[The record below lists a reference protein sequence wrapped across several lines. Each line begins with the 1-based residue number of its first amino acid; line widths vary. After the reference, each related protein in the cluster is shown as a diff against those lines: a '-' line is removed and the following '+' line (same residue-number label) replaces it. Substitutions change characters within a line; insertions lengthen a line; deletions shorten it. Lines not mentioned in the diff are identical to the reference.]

1 MGLKEQLQ
9 WEDRVKAEQGLM
21 SSYFIQKTPEQSAML
36 LNKAKELRMTPE
48 RAALITPEEDAERL
62 TNKANIAGIQAMAPV
77 LVEKM
82 REPNFANV
90 VREDLGN
97 MSLMESAI
105 WKLSTAAGIKPK
117 GVGRS
122 VANAWTRTVQ
132 DLFRNETEAIDLKER
147 IDEIKAK
154 QALIANGASPDEVF
168 AGKNEEETI
177 LNVARFKNEIDSLP
191 ELEKQYETALEKKR
205 YQEWSKAQYP
215 VSDAT
220 QKYYANK
227 GDWNKTLD
235 AFFEDPVQIAA
246 DLFPESVVQYAPAL
260 VGAAIATAVGAP
272 VAVSAALAGIYSA
285 ALDYKSQV
293 DEGVKEAGV
302 NYMEPKK
309 AGQAL
314 TSGVIDE
321 ARRKAGAH
329 ALSVGAFDALSLGV
343 ASKVLLPKALV
354 ARWAE
359 APAKKHFANMAV
371 QVPLGGAL
379 GGAGEAG
386 GQLLAEGKITSWAD
400 IYAEIAGEG
409 FMAPIEVASTSLEAR
424 SETLQNRARAEI
436 KAQAAQKL
444 NEALKASS
452 AVKIDPSTVES
463 HMEEVVQRS
472 GLTSVSIDG
481 AALEVLSEADSK
493 ALSPEVKERV
503 KQAKQNGT
511 SVELSLPQ
519 ALALMNENPEI
530 ASCLSFNGE
539 PSVNEAA
546 IQDEEVKA
554 AAARQLAAAR
564 SATAELFNAE
574 VADVGRIV
582 GEQVLKATRSEEET
596 QAVQAVVQSFVAAN
610 ALDLDMSP
618 KQFWQ
623 EYGATILGEPDVKRD
638 AKGNLVEVEGQAP
651 GQWKADA
658 FSQSW
663 GKLERFK
670 KLVIRGGELLYKLA
684 PVRRE
689 EVEKRLSG
697 LIGKDLKFSDGTSA
711 NFSKASLRKMTSG
724 KAVAKST
731 NGEIHNFVLSN
742 LEKVASKAIHG
753 WSKPDTKT
761 NGALGGVL
769 RYFSAI
775 EYNGSNYL
783 AKITVKTYRDA
794 GTKNKAYS
802 IESVEVKS
810 LEEAREWV
818 QQSAELDAYEK
829 PVATAS
835 SPTGGALTTEKAQTL
850 GKTLPQISPDLQ
862 GLLEALFLTSQSE
875 SHNNSFSQSSK
886 GDFYPDLKLIARWKS
901 ADRSTLLHEAGHMFL
916 EARMQA
922 YADMLKR
929 GGEKTEGEKH
939 FAENMQKV
947 LKFVGVKS
955 PEQWQSM
962 STDQKRKGHEKF
974 ARSFEAWLMLG
985 KAPSENLQGVFA
997 QFASWLKKLYMC
1009 LSGIPGAQFDESVQD
1024 MFSNMFLAEAQIRE
1038 AVIRQNVEA
1047 LFATAEEAGMTPE
1060 EFESYHQSVND
1071 MIAEAEAEQTE
1082 RNTRLSERVNAM
1094 RRKALRELQGEVK
1107 GELKR
1112 LRDEEQKAFEAT
1124 DTYKAWDKIHN
1135 GAVVGS
1141 KKVFFKLS
1149 MGELLALGFSK
1160 RQVEELHKAGLA
1172 VKQPRKGGLP
1182 IDDLAAGLNYPDA
1195 KTMVEDLLNNLKPK
1209 YIINQR
1215 AADRFVRENPE
1226 LATPQQVQDAAGAAM
1241 FNDAKIKVLTAELKA
1256 FLRMARKQ
1264 NVAVNNEQ
1272 MAVLAEE
1279 AVSKMKYSDIKPSKY
1294 ITEANR
1300 AKREARQLW
1309 AKGDIDGAVRAK
1321 RKELGFALMA
1331 KAAKQALTYCSKTR
1345 RSFDK
1350 FKAKVKK
1357 SVDQRHWELI
1367 QRALANMGLFTEKQL
1382 SLNPESQSFERALH
1396 KLEAETGANL
1406 DQFQVVTDA
1415 ITRADTAFLETPE
1428 RFTQFKEFT
1437 AALEKLGRDEKHFTL
1452 EDKKIELDQLE
1463 QDGADSIR
1471 AVADQH
1477 GRGAK
1482 RLRERSGKSERFK
1495 NWLIKFG
1502 LSQARASALI
1512 AVLDGAY
1519 DGILTKLII
1528 HPYGHCANKQAE
1540 LQAKFSKEV
1549 DWALSPILKDL
1560 RSRRRVASRTFNG
1573 VEFTVEEAFTIL
1585 LNYGN
1590 EGNRQRIAE
1599 TLAVDF
1605 GIHILEDHD
1614 PKDPAAVAQAWAKAD
1629 AVMDAFFQE
1638 MLPDERFY
1646 KAAEAVWDTFEKSR
1660 QEVDKVIKRMNG
1672 RTPLWV
1678 QPMPVQIGNRTLKGG
1693 YYPIVYDRKASLSG
1707 ARLASVDGVN
1717 SMQSIFS
1724 NQGVADGHLKGRLT
1738 KYKKPVLLTTRALFE
1753 GLNEQTYYCAYAEFM
1768 NDMRKLLN
1776 PDSPIAKAIHER
1788 YGSEYYQAIIDWLR
1802 DVRENGRGKTTSSDG
1817 VATLLRHGV
1826 SIAGIGF
1833 NFGVAAI
1840 QVVGL
1845 TQSAVLLGPR
1855 WLSRGMAEAMKHGT
1869 NANAWVCGK
1878 SAMMRDRT
1886 RTQFREVSEI
1896 SSRINGASTVM
1907 AKLQEAAYAPLT
1919 MVQLMVDIPTWFG
1932 AYEKALHEGHSD
1944 AEAVDLADWAVM
1956 NSQGS
1961 GRPGDLSAVERGN
1974 PWQKLFTVFYT
1985 FFNTALNLAVV
1996 SGKTQSTMKAA
2007 AQILTICILQPV
2019 LEYGIREAA
2028 ASFLGQEDDDDE
2040 DEFWVKHL
2048 KGAAIASLQFDAGM
2062 VWGVREFASAM
2073 SDYGYR
2079 GPTAMRK
2086 YTDSAKA
2093 FKDAQG
2099 ILFEDKEFTERALR
2113 DFISA
2118 LGIWTGIPVSPI
2130 NKAIKGHSLIEE
2142 GESDSYFSLI
2152 TGK

>member
-9 WEDRVKAEQGLM
+9 WEDKVKAEQGLM

-48 RAALITPEEDAERL
+48 QAALVTPEEDAERL

-117 GVGRS
+117 GAGRS
-122 VANAWTRTVQ
+122 AANSWTRSIQ
-132 DLFRNETEAIDLKER
+132 GLFRNETEAIDLKER

-154 QALIANGASPDEVF
+154 QALIANGTSPDEVF
-168 AGKNEEETI
+168 AGKDEEETI
-177 LNVARFKNEIDSLP
+177 LNAARFKNELDSLP
-191 ELEKQYETALEKKR
+191 ELEKQYEIALEKKR

-220 QKYYANK
+220 QKFFANK
-227 GDWNKTLD
+227 DDWKKAAD
-235 AFFEDPVQIAA
+235 AFFEDPLQIAA
-246 DLFPESVVQYAPAL
+246 DILPESVVQYAPAL
-260 VGAAIATAVGAP
+260 AGAAIATAVGAP
-272 VAVSAALAGIYSA
+272 VAASAALAGLYSA

-293 DEGVKEAGV
+293 DEGVKDAGV
-302 NYMEPKK
+302 DYMEPKK

-424 SETLQNRARAEI
+424 SETLQNKARAEL

-452 AVKIDPSTVES
+452 AVKIDPSTVEA
-463 HMEEVVQRS
+463 HMEEVAQRS

-481 AALEVLSEADSK
+481 TALEVLSEADSK
-493 ALSPEVKERV
+493 ALSPEVKERI

-511 SVELSLPQ
+511 SVELPLPQ
-519 ALALMNENPEI
+519 ALALMNENPEV
-530 ASCLSFNGE
+530 AGYLSFNGE

-574 VADVGRIV
+574 VADVGRLV
-582 GEQVLKATRSEEET
+582 GEQVLKATGSEEET
-596 QAVQAVVQSFVAAN
+596 QALQAIVQSFVAAN

-623 EYGATILGEPDVKRD
+623 EYGASILGEPDVKRD
-638 AKGNLVEVEGQAP
+638 AKGNLVEVEGKNP
-651 GQWKADA
+651 SLWKADA

-663 GKLERFK
+663 GRLERFK
-670 KLVIRGGELLYKLA
+670 ISIIDIKDKFVGNYKDLA
-684 PVRRE
+684 
-689 EVEKRLSG
+689 KHLKSLSG
-697 LIGKDLKFSDGTSA
+697 KELKLGVSGTATLNGRGIREIVSRPDPTRVVDE
-711 NFSKASLRKMTSG
+711 NVFKT
-724 KAVAKST
+724 AV
-731 NGEIHNFVLSN
+731 SN
-742 LEKVASKAIHG
+742 LEQLLANSFYG
-753 WSKPDTKT
+753 WSAPDRKNRPAIDHVEKHFSGFIHRGKPYAARITVRVISEPKVGKKVYEVD
-761 NGALGGVL
+761 
-769 RYFSAI
+769 AI
-775 EYNGSNYL
+775 EIESLDSGLNWVNQAY
-783 AKITVKTYRDA
+783 AKDKA
-794 GTKNKAYS
+794 LTKNSSVTEATEEGTRRRANPLHDVQS
-802 IESVEVKS
+802 IT
-810 LEEAREWV
+810 
-818 QQSAELDAYEK
+818 
-829 PVATAS
+829 PM
-835 SPTGGALTTEKAQTL
+835 
-850 GKTLPQISPDLQ
+850 SPDVQELI
-862 GLLEALFLTSQSE
+862 EAL
-875 SHNNSFSQSSK
+875 SHLRNGSFSQASR
-886 GDFYPDLKLIARWKS
+886 GDFYPELKLIARWKS
-901 ADRSTLLHEAGHMFL
+901 ADRSTLLHETGHMFL

-929 GGEKTEGEKH
+929 GGPKTEGEKH

-1038 AVIRQNVEA
+1038 AAIRQNVEA

-1112 LRDEEQKAFEAT
+1112 IRDEEQKAFEAT

-1135 GAVVGS
+1135 GAAIGG

-1149 MGELLALGFSK
+1149 MGELLALGFTK

-1209 YIINQR
+1209 DIINQR

-1226 LATPQQVQDAAGAAM
+1226 LATPQQVQDAAGAAL

-1264 NVAVNNEQ
+1264 NVAINNEQ
-1272 MAVLAEE
+1272 MAALAEE

-1309 AKGDIDGAVRAK
+1309 AKGDIDGAIRAK

-1331 KAAKQALTYCSKTR
+1331 KAAKQALTYRSKTR

-1382 SLNPESQSFERALH
+1382 SLNPEGQSFERALH

-1406 DQFQVVTDA
+1406 DQLQVVTDA

-1428 RFTQFKEFT
+1428 GFTQFKEFT

-1452 EDKKIELDQLE
+1452 EDKKIELDE
-1463 QDGADSIR
+1463 IEKDGADSIR

-1549 DWALSPILKDL
+1549 DRALSPILKDL
-1560 RSRRRVASRTFNG
+1560 RSRRRVASKTFNG
-1573 VEFTVEEAFTIL
+1573 AEFTVEEAFTIL

-1707 ARLASVDGVN
+1707 ACLASVDGVN

-1738 KYKKPVLLTTRALFE
+1738 KYKKPVVLTTRALFE

-1788 YGSEYYQAIIDWLR
+1788 YGSEYYQAIIDWLK
-1802 DVRENGRGKTTSSDG
+1802 DVRENGRGKTTSYDG

-1845 TQSAVLLGPR
+1845 TQSAALLAPR

-2028 ASFLGQEDDDDE
+2028 ASLLGQEDEDDE

-2086 YTDSAKA
+2086 ITDSVKA
-2093 FKDAQG
+2093 IKDAQG

-2118 LGIWTGIPVSPI
+2118 LGSWTGIPVSPI
-2130 NKAIKGHSLIEE
+2130 NKAIKGYNLIEE
-2142 GESDSYFSLI
+2142 GESDSYFSLV

>member
-9 WEDRVKAEQGLM
+9 WEDKVKAEQGLM
-21 SSYFIQKTPEQSAML
+21 SSYLIQKTPEQSAML

-48 RAALITPEEDAERL
+48 QAALVTPEEDAERL

-122 VANAWTRTVQ
+122 AANSWTRAIQ
-132 DLFRNETEAIDLKER
+132 GLFRNETEAIDLKER

-154 QALIANGASPDEVF
+154 QALIANGATPDEVF

-177 LNVARFKNEIDSLP
+177 INAARFKNELDSLP

-220 QKYYANK
+220 QKFFANK
-227 GDWNKTLD
+227 DDWKKAAD
-235 AFFEDPVQIAA
+235 AFFEDPLQIAA
-246 DLFPESVVQYAPAL
+246 DILPESAVQYAPAL
-260 VGAAIATAVGAP
+260 VGAAIATAAGAP
-272 VAVSAALAGIYSA
+272 VAASAALAGLYSA

-302 NYMEPKK
+302 NYMDPKK

-314 TSGVIDE
+314 TSDVIDE
-321 ARRKAGAH
+321 ARCKAGAH

-424 SETLQNRARAEI
+424 SETLQNKARAEI

-452 AVKIDPSTVES
+452 TVKIDPSTVES
-463 HMEEVVQRS
+463 HMKEVAQRS

-481 AALEVLSEADSK
+481 TALQEAAFVEEST
-493 ALSPEVKERV
+493 ALSPEVRERV
-503 KQAKQNGT
+503 RRAKQTGA
-511 SVELSLPQ
+511 SVDLPLPQ
-519 ALALMNENPEI
+519 ALALMNENPEV
-530 ASCLSFNGE
+530 AGYLSFNGE
-539 PSVNEAA
+539 PSVNEAV

-574 VADVGRIV
+574 VADVGRLV
-582 GEQVLKATRSEEET
+582 GEQVLKATGSEEET
-596 QAVQAVVQSFVAAN
+596 QALQAIIQSFVAAN

-623 EYGATILGEPDVKRD
+623 EYGASILGEPDVKRG
-638 AKGNLVEVEGQAP
+638 AKGNLVEVEGKNP
-651 GQWKADA
+651 SQWKADA

-663 GKLERFK
+663 GKFEKFK
-670 KLVIRGGELLYKLA
+670 GFILRTRDLA
-684 PVRRE
+684 FKVSAKRRE
-689 EVEKRLSG
+689 EVEQRVSSY
-697 LIGKDLKFSDGTSA
+697 IGTSFTLSDGTTA
-711 NFSKASLRKMTSG
+711 FFSKRSRGKMLSNA
-724 KAVAKST
+724 AVAKSDSR
-731 NGEIHNFVLSN
+731 ELHYLAVSN
-742 LEKVASKAIHG
+742 VPQLMQKAIKG
-753 WSKPDTKT
+753 WVKPDK
-761 NGALGGVL
+761 GSSLDLKGIA
-769 RYFSAI
+769 RYFAGF
-775 EYNGSNYL
+775 EHEGKTYGV
-783 AKITVKTYRDA
+783 KITLKLHTDRRVP
-794 GTKNKAYS
+794 NKAYS
-802 IESVEVKS
+802 IEAVEVTSFENGSKWIN
-810 LEEAREWV
+810 EAAKADGYENA
-818 QQSAELDAYEK
+818 AEAF
-829 PVATAS
+829 AS
-835 SPTGGALTTEKAQTL
+835 SAAGDGIAEQPTSIANMVTQEEPVNPL
-850 GKTLPQISPDLQ
+850 DLI
-862 GLLEALFLTSQSE
+862 EAL
-875 SHNNSFSQSSK
+875 SHLRNNSFSQASK
-886 GDFYPDLKLIARWKS
+886 GDFYPELKLIARWKS
-901 ADRSTLLHEAGHMFL
+901 ADRSTLLHETGHMFL

-929 GGEKTEGEKH
+929 GGPKTEGEKH

-997 QFASWLKKLYMC
+997 QFAAWLKKLYMC

-1038 AVIRQNVEA
+1038 AAIRQNVEA
-1047 LFATAEEAGMTPE
+1047 LFASAEEAGMTPE

-1135 GAVVGS
+1135 GAVVGG

-1149 MGELLALGFSK
+1149 MGELLALGFTK

-1209 YIINQR
+1209 DIINQR

-1264 NVAVNNEQ
+1264 NVAINNEQ
-1272 MAVLAEE
+1272 MAALAEE
-1279 AVSKMKYSDIKPSKY
+1279 AVSKMKYSDIKPFKY
-1294 ITEANR
+1294 IVEANR

-1309 AKGDIDGAVRAK
+1309 AKGDIDGAIRAK

-1331 KAAKQALTYCSKTR
+1331 KAAKQALTYRSKTR

-1382 SLNPESQSFERALH
+1382 ALNPESQSFERALH

-1415 ITRADTAFLETPE
+1415 ITRADTAFLEAPE
-1428 RFTQFKEFT
+1428 GFTQFKEFT

-1452 EDKKIELDQLE
+1452 EDKKIELDE
-1463 QDGADSIR
+1463 IEKDGAESIR

-1549 DWALSPILKDL
+1549 DRALSPILKDL
-1560 RSRRRVASRTFNG
+1560 RSRRRVASKIFNG
-1573 VEFTVEEAFTIL
+1573 AEFTVEEAFTIL

-1629 AVMDAFFQE
+1629 AVMAAFFQE

-1738 KYKKPVLLTTRALFE
+1738 KYKRPVLLTTRALFD
-1753 GLNEQTYYCAYAEFM
+1753 GLNEQTYYCAFAEFM

-1788 YGSEYYQAIIDWLR
+1788 YGSEYYQAIIDWLK

-1845 TQSAVLLGPR
+1845 TQSAALLGPR
-1855 WLSRGMAEAMKHGT
+1855 WLSRGMADAMKHGT

-1907 AKLQEAAYAPLT
+1907 TKLQEAAYAPLT
-1919 MVQLMVDIPTWFG
+1919 MVQLLVDIPTWFG

-2028 ASFLGQEDDDDE
+2028 ASLLGQEDDDDE
-2040 DEFWVKHL
+2040 DEFWAKHL

-2086 YTDSAKA
+2086 ITDSVKA
-2093 FKDAQG
+2093 IKDAQG

-2118 LGIWTGIPVSPI
+2118 LGSWTGIPVSPI
-2130 NKAIKGHSLIEE
+2130 NQAIKGYNLIEE
-2142 GESDSYFSLI
+2142 GESDSYFSLV

>member
-9 WEDRVKAEQGLM
+9 WEDKVKAEHGLL

-36 LNKAKELRMTPE
+36 LQKAKELRMTPE
-48 RAALITPEEDAERL
+48 QAALITPEEDAERL

-117 GVGRS
+117 TAGRS
-122 VANAWTRTVQ
+122 FANAWTRTVQ

-168 AGKNEEETI
+168 AGKDEEETI
-177 LNVARFKNEIDSLP
+177 LNAARFKNELDSLP

-227 GDWNKTLD
+227 GDWKKTLD

-260 VGAAIATAVGAP
+260 AGAAIATAVGAP
-272 VAVSAALAGIYSA
+272 VAASAALAGIYSA

-302 NYMEPKK
+302 NYMDPKK
-309 AGQAL
+309 ADQAL
-314 TSGVIDE
+314 TSDVIDE

-424 SETLQNRARAEI
+424 SETLQNKARAEI

-452 AVKIDPSTVES
+452 AVKIDPSTVEA
-463 HMEEVVQRS
+463 HMEEVAQRS

-481 AALEVLSEADSK
+481 TALQEAVFVGEST
-493 ALSPEVKERV
+493 ALSPEVRERV
-503 KQAKQNGT
+503 RRAKQTGT
-511 SVELSLPQ
+511 SVDLPLPQ
-519 ALALMNENPEI
+519 ALALMNENPEV
-530 ASCLSFNGE
+530 AGYLSFNGE

-574 VADVGRIV
+574 VADVGRLV
-582 GEQVLKATRSEEET
+582 GEQVLKATGNEEET
-596 QAVQAVVQSFVAAN
+596 QALQAVVQSFVAAN

-638 AKGNLVEVEGQAP
+638 AKGNLVEVEGQTP

-663 GKLERFK
+663 GRLEKVKGFI
-670 KLVIRGGELLYKLA
+670 VRGAQLLYKPAEVTRDEVTKRLA
-684 PVRRE
+684 P
-689 EVEKRLSG
+689 LF
-697 LIGKDLKFSDGTSA
+697 GKELTFSDGFTA
-711 NFSKASLRKMTSG
+711 RFSKASLQKMLSG

-731 NGEIHNFVLSN
+731 NAEIHNFVLSN
-742 LEKVASKAIHG
+742 IQLVAQKAIKG
-753 WSKPDTKT
+753 WTKKDRKSNPAIT
-761 NGALGGVL
+761 GIH

-775 EYNGSNYL
+775 EYEGRSYL
-783 AKITVKTYRDA
+783 AKMTVKSYSDP
-794 GTKNKAYS
+794 KSPNKAYS

-810 LEEAREWV
+810 LEEAKAWLDE
-818 QQSAELDAYEK
+818 SAKADGYEK
-829 PVATAS
+829 PATVETNLA
-835 SPTGGALTTEKAQTL
+835 GGANAVENPSPLAQGQYNDRAPT
-850 GKTLPQISPDLQ
+850 PQEIA
-862 GLLEALFLTSQSE
+862 EALLYLN
-875 SHNNSFSQSSK
+875 NNSFSQASK

-901 ADRSTLLHEAGHMFL
+901 ADRSTLLHETGHMFL

-929 GGEKTEGEKH
+929 GGPKTEGEKH

-1038 AVIRQNVEA
+1038 ATIRQNVEA

-1135 GAVVGS
+1135 GAVVGG

-1149 MGELLALGFSK
+1149 MGELLALGFTK

-1209 YIINQR
+1209 DTINQR

-1264 NVAVNNEQ
+1264 NVAINNEQ
-1272 MAVLAEE
+1272 MAALAEE

-1294 ITEANR
+1294 IVEANR

-1309 AKGDIDGAVRAK
+1309 AKGDLDGAIRAK

-1331 KAAKQALTYCSKTR
+1331 KAAKQALTYRSKTR

-1382 SLNPESQSFERALH
+1382 SLNPENQSFERALH

-1406 DQFQVVTDA
+1406 DQFQVVTEA
-1415 ITRADTAFLETPE
+1415 ITRADTSFLETPE
-1428 RFTQFKEFT
+1428 GFTQFKEFT

-1452 EDKKIELDQLE
+1452 EDKKIELDE
-1463 QDGADSIR
+1463 IEKDGAESIR

-1528 HPYGHCANKQAE
+1528 HPYGHCANNQAE

-1549 DWALSPILKDL
+1549 DRALSPILKDL
-1560 RSRRRVASRTFNG
+1560 RSRRRVASKTFNG
-1573 VEFTVEEAFTIL
+1573 AEFSVEEAFTIL

-1605 GIHILEDHD
+1605 GIRILEDHD
-1614 PKDPAAVAQAWAKAD
+1614 PKDPAAVAQAWTKAD

-1738 KYKKPVLLTTRALFE
+1738 KYKRPVLLTTRALFD

-1788 YGSEYYQAIIDWLR
+1788 YGSEYYQAIIDWLK

-1845 TQSAVLLGPR
+1845 TQSAALLGPR

-1886 RTQFREVSEI
+1886 RTQFREVGEI

-2093 FKDAQG
+2093 LKDAQG

-2118 LGIWTGIPVSPI
+2118 LGSWTGIPVSPI
-2130 NKAIKGHSLIEE
+2130 NKAIKGYNLIEE

>member
-9 WEDRVKAEQGLM
+9 WEDKVKAEQGLL

-36 LNKAKELRMTPE
+36 LQKAKELRMTPE
-48 RAALITPEEDAERL
+48 QAALVTPEEDAERL

-122 VANAWTRTVQ
+122 AANSWTRAIQ
-132 DLFRNETEAIDLKER
+132 GLFRNETEAIDLKER

-177 LNVARFKNEIDSLP
+177 LNAARFKNELNSLP

-220 QKYYANK
+220 QKFFANK
-227 GDWNKTLD
+227 DDWKKAAD
-235 AFFEDPVQIAA
+235 AFFEDPLQIAA
-246 DLFPESVVQYAPAL
+246 DILPESAVQYAPAL
-260 VGAAIATAVGAP
+260 AGAAIATAVGAP
-272 VAVSAALAGIYSA
+272 VAASAALAGIYSA

-302 NYMEPKK
+302 NYMDPKK

-386 GQLLAEGKITSWAD
+386 GQLFAEGKITSWAD

-424 SETLQNRARAEI
+424 SETLQNKARAEL

-452 AVKIDPSTVES
+452 AVKIDPSTVEA
-463 HMEEVVQRS
+463 HMEEVAQRS

-481 AALEVLSEADSK
+481 TALQEAAFVEEST
-493 ALSPEVKERV
+493 ALSPEVRERV
-503 KQAKQNGT
+503 KRAKQTGA
-511 SVELSLPQ
+511 SVDLPLPQ
-519 ALALMNENPEI
+519 ALALMNESPEV
-530 ASCLSFNGE
+530 AGYLSFNGE
-539 PSVNEAA
+539 PSVNEAV

-574 VADVGRIV
+574 VADVGRLV
-582 GEQVLKATRSEEET
+582 GEQVLKATGSEEET
-596 QAVQAVVQSFVAAN
+596 QALQAIIQSFVAAN

-623 EYGATILGEPDVKRD
+623 EYGASILGEPDVKRG
-638 AKGNLVEVEGQAP
+638 AKGNLVEVEGKNP
-651 GQWKADA
+651 SQWKADA

-663 GKLERFK
+663 GKFEKFK
-670 KLVIRGGELLYKLA
+670 GFILRTRDLA
-684 PVRRE
+684 FKVSAKRRE
-689 EVEKRLSG
+689 EVEQRVSSY
-697 LIGKDLKFSDGTSA
+697 IGTSFTLSDGTTA
-711 NFSKASLRKMTSG
+711 FFSKRSRGKMLSNA
-724 KAVAKST
+724 AVAKSDSR
-731 NGEIHNFVLSN
+731 ELHYLAVSN
-742 LEKVASKAIHG
+742 VPQLMQKAIKG
-753 WSKPDTKT
+753 WVKPDK
-761 NGALGGVL
+761 GSSLDLKGIA
-769 RYFSAI
+769 RYFAGF
-775 EYNGSNYL
+775 EHEGKTYGV
-783 AKITVKTYRDA
+783 KITLKLHTDRRVP
-794 GTKNKAYS
+794 NKAYS
-802 IESVEVKS
+802 IEAVEVTSFENGSKWIN
-810 LEEAREWV
+810 EAAKADGYENA
-818 QQSAELDAYEK
+818 AEAF
-829 PVATAS
+829 AS
-835 SPTGGALTTEKAQTL
+835 SAAGDGIAEQPTSIANMVTQEEPVNPL
-850 GKTLPQISPDLQ
+850 DLI
-862 GLLEALFLTSQSE
+862 EAL
-875 SHNNSFSQSSK
+875 SHLRNNSFSQASK
-886 GDFYPDLKLIARWKS
+886 GDFYPELKLIARWKS
-901 ADRSTLLHEAGHMFL
+901 ADRSTLLHETGHMFL

-929 GGEKTEGEKH
+929 GGPKTEGEKH

-997 QFASWLKKLYMC
+997 QFAAWLKKLYMC

-1038 AVIRQNVEA
+1038 ATIRQNVEA

-1112 LRDEEQKAFEAT
+1112 IRDEEQKALEAT

-1135 GAVVGS
+1135 GAAVGG

-1149 MGELLALGFSK
+1149 MGELLALGFTK

-1209 YIINQR
+1209 DIINQR

-1264 NVAVNNEQ
+1264 NVAINNEQ
-1272 MAVLAEE
+1272 MAALAEE
-1279 AVSKMKYSDIKPSKY
+1279 AVSKMKYSDIKPFKY
-1294 ITEANR
+1294 IVEANR

-1309 AKGDIDGAVRAK
+1309 AKGDIDGAIRAK

-1331 KAAKQALTYCSKTR
+1331 KAAKQALTYRSKTR

-1382 SLNPESQSFERALH
+1382 ALNPESQSFERALH

-1415 ITRADTAFLETPE
+1415 ITRADTAFLEAPE
-1428 RFTQFKEFT
+1428 GFTQFKEFT

-1452 EDKKIELDQLE
+1452 EDKKIELDE
-1463 QDGADSIR
+1463 IEKDGAESIR

-1549 DWALSPILKDL
+1549 DRALSPILKDL
-1560 RSRRRVASRTFNG
+1560 RSRRRVASKIFNG
-1573 VEFTVEEAFTIL
+1573 AEFTVEEAFTIL

-1629 AVMDAFFQE
+1629 AVMAAFFQE

-1738 KYKKPVLLTTRALFE
+1738 KYKRPVLLTTRALFD
-1753 GLNEQTYYCAYAEFM
+1753 GLNEQTYYCAFAEFM

-1788 YGSEYYQAIIDWLR
+1788 YGSEYYQAIIDWLK

-1845 TQSAVLLGPR
+1845 TQSAALLGPR
-1855 WLSRGMAEAMKHGT
+1855 WLSRGMADAMKHGT

-1907 AKLQEAAYAPLT
+1907 TKLQEAAYAPLT
-1919 MVQLMVDIPTWFG
+1919 MVQLLVDIPTWFG

-2028 ASFLGQEDDDDE
+2028 ASLLGQEDDDDE
-2040 DEFWVKHL
+2040 DEFWAKHL

-2086 YTDSAKA
+2086 ITDSVKA
-2093 FKDAQG
+2093 IKDAQG

-2118 LGIWTGIPVSPI
+2118 LGSWTGIPVSPI
-2130 NKAIKGHSLIEE
+2130 NQAIKGYNLIEE
-2142 GESDSYFSLI
+2142 GESDSYFSLV

>member
-9 WEDRVKAEQGLM
+9 WEDKVNAEQGLL

-48 RAALITPEEDAERL
+48 QAALVTPEEDAERL

-122 VANAWTRTVQ
+122 AANSWTRAIQ
-132 DLFRNETEAIDLKER
+132 GLFRNETEAIDLKER

-177 LNVARFKNEIDSLP
+177 LNVARFKNELDSLP

-220 QKYYANK
+220 QKFFANK
-227 GDWNKTLD
+227 DDWKKAAD
-235 AFFEDPVQIAA
+235 AFFEDPLQIAA
-246 DLFPESVVQYAPAL
+246 DILPESAVQYAPAL
-260 VGAAIATAVGAP
+260 AGAAIATAVGAP
-272 VAVSAALAGIYSA
+272 VAASAALAGIYSA

-424 SETLQNRARAEI
+424 SETLQNKARAEI

-511 SVELSLPQ
+511 SVELPLPQ

-574 VADVGRIV
+574 VADVGRVV
-582 GEQVLKATRSEEET
+582 GEQVLKATGSEEET
-596 QAVQAVVQSFVAAN
+596 QALQAIVQSFVAAN

-623 EYGATILGEPDVKRD
+623 EYGASILGEPDVKRD
-638 AKGNLVEVEGQAP
+638 AKGNLVEVEGQTP

-663 GKLERFK
+663 GRFEK
-670 KLVIRGGELLYKLA
+670 VKGFIVRGTQLLYKPAEVTRDEVTKRLA
-684 PVRRE
+684 P
-689 EVEKRLSG
+689 LF
-697 LIGKDLKFSDGTSA
+697 GKELTFSDGFTA
-711 NFSKASLRKMTSG
+711 KFSKASLQKMLSG

-731 NGEIHNFVLSN
+731 NAEIHNFVLSN
-742 LEKVASKAIHG
+742 IQLVAQKAIKG
-753 WSKPDTKT
+753 WTKKDRKSNPAIT
-761 NGALGGVL
+761 GIH

-775 EYNGSNYL
+775 EYEGRSYL
-783 AKITVKTYRDA
+783 AKMTVKSYSDP
-794 GTKNKAYS
+794 KSPNKAYS

-810 LEEAREWV
+810 LEEAKAW
-818 QQSAELDAYEK
+818 LDENAKADGYEK
-829 PVATAS
+829 PATVETNLA
-835 SPTGGALTTEKAQTL
+835 GGANAVENPSPLAQGQYNDRAPT
-850 GKTLPQISPDLQ
+850 PQEIA
-862 GLLEALFLTSQSE
+862 EALLYLN
-875 SHNNSFSQSSK
+875 NNSFSQASK
-886 GDFYPDLKLIARWKS
+886 GDFYPDLKLIAHWKS
-901 ADRSTLLHEAGHMFL
+901 ADRSTLLHETGHMFL

-929 GGEKTEGEKH
+929 GGPKTEGEKH

-997 QFASWLKKLYMC
+997 QFAAWLKKLYMC

-1038 AVIRQNVEA
+1038 AAIRQNVEA

-1135 GAVVGS
+1135 GAAIGG

-1149 MGELLALGFSK
+1149 MGELLALGFTK

-1209 YIINQR
+1209 DVINQR

-1309 AKGDIDGAVRAK
+1309 AKGDIDGAIRAK

-1331 KAAKQALTYCSKTR
+1331 KAAKQALTYRSKTR

-1428 RFTQFKEFT
+1428 GLTQFKEFT

-1549 DWALSPILKDL
+1549 DRALSPILKDL
-1560 RSRRRVASRTFNG
+1560 RNRRPIASKTFNG
-1573 VEFTVEEAFTIL
+1573 AKFSVEEAFTIL

-1599 TLAVDF
+1599 TLAVD

-1738 KYKKPVLLTTRALFE
+1738 KYKKPVVLTTRALFE

-1788 YGSEYYQAIIDWLR
+1788 YGSEYYQAIIDWLK

-1845 TQSAVLLGPR
+1845 TQSAALLGPR

-1896 SSRINGASTVM
+1896 SSRINGASTIM

-1919 MVQLMVDIPTWFG
+1919 MVQLLVDIPTWFG

-2028 ASFLGQEDDDDE
+2028 ASLLGQEDDDDE

-2086 YTDSAKA
+2086 ITDSVKA
-2093 FKDAQG
+2093 IKDAQG

-2118 LGIWTGIPVSPI
+2118 LGSCTGIPVSPI
-2130 NKAIKGHSLIEE
+2130 NQVIKGYNLIEE

>member
-1 MGLKEQLQ
+1 
-9 WEDRVKAEQGLM
+9 
-21 SSYFIQKTPEQSAML
+21 
-36 LNKAKELRMTPE
+36 
-48 RAALITPEEDAERL
+48 
-62 TNKANIAGIQAMAPV
+62 
-77 LVEKM
+77 
-82 REPNFANV
+82 
-90 VREDLGN
+90 
-97 MSLMESAI
+97 
-105 WKLSTAAGIKPK
+105 
-117 GVGRS
+117 
-122 VANAWTRTVQ
+122 
-132 DLFRNETEAIDLKER
+132 
-147 IDEIKAK
+147 
-154 QALIANGASPDEVF
+154 
-168 AGKNEEETI
+168 
-177 LNVARFKNEIDSLP
+177 
-191 ELEKQYETALEKKR
+191 
-205 YQEWSKAQYP
+205 
-215 VSDAT
+215 
-220 QKYYANK
+220 
-227 GDWNKTLD
+227 
-235 AFFEDPVQIAA
+235 
-246 DLFPESVVQYAPAL
+246 
-260 VGAAIATAVGAP
+260 
-272 VAVSAALAGIYSA
+272 
-285 ALDYKSQV
+285 
-293 DEGVKEAGV
+293 
-302 NYMEPKK
+302 
-309 AGQAL
+309 
-314 TSGVIDE
+314 
-321 ARRKAGAH
+321 
-329 ALSVGAFDALSLGV
+329 
-343 ASKVLLPKALV
+343 
-354 ARWAE
+354 
-359 APAKKHFANMAV
+359 
-371 QVPLGGAL
+371 
-379 GGAGEAG
+379 
-386 GQLLAEGKITSWAD
+386 
-400 IYAEIAGEG
+400 
-409 FMAPIEVASTSLEAR
+409 
-424 SETLQNRARAEI
+424 
-436 KAQAAQKL
+436 
-444 NEALKASS
+444 
-452 AVKIDPSTVES
+452 
-463 HMEEVVQRS
+463 
-472 GLTSVSIDG
+472 
-481 AALEVLSEADSK
+481 
-493 ALSPEVKERV
+493 
-503 KQAKQNGT
+503 
-511 SVELSLPQ
+511 
-519 ALALMNENPEI
+519 
-530 ASCLSFNGE
+530 
-539 PSVNEAA
+539 
-546 IQDEEVKA
+546 
-554 AAARQLAAAR
+554 
-564 SATAELFNAE
+564 
-574 VADVGRIV
+574 
-582 GEQVLKATRSEEET
+582 
-596 QAVQAVVQSFVAAN
+596 
-610 ALDLDMSP
+610 
-618 KQFWQ
+618 
-623 EYGATILGEPDVKRD
+623 
-638 AKGNLVEVEGQAP
+638 
-651 GQWKADA
+651 
-658 FSQSW
+658 
-663 GKLERFK
+663 
-670 KLVIRGGELLYKLA
+670 
-684 PVRRE
+684 
-689 EVEKRLSG
+689 
-697 LIGKDLKFSDGTSA
+697 
-711 NFSKASLRKMTSG
+711 
-724 KAVAKST
+724 
-731 NGEIHNFVLSN
+731 
-742 LEKVASKAIHG
+742 
-753 WSKPDTKT
+753 
-761 NGALGGVL
+761 
-769 RYFSAI
+769 
-775 EYNGSNYL
+775 
-783 AKITVKTYRDA
+783 
-794 GTKNKAYS
+794 
-802 IESVEVKS
+802 
-810 LEEAREWV
+810 
-818 QQSAELDAYEK
+818 
-829 PVATAS
+829 
-835 SPTGGALTTEKAQTL
+835 
-850 GKTLPQISPDLQ
+850 
-862 GLLEALFLTSQSE
+862 
-875 SHNNSFSQSSK
+875 
-886 GDFYPDLKLIARWKS
+886 
-901 ADRSTLLHEAGHMFL
+901 MFL

-997 QFASWLKKLYMC
+997 QFAAWLKKLYMC

-1038 AVIRQNVEA
+1038 AAIRQNVEA

-1135 GAVVGS
+1135 GAVVGG

-1149 MGELLALGFSK
+1149 MGELLALGFTK

-1209 YIINQR
+1209 DIINQR

-1309 AKGDIDGAVRAK
+1309 AKGDIDGAIRAK

-1331 KAAKQALTYCSKTR
+1331 KAAKQALTYRSKTR

-1350 FKAKVKK
+1350 FKAKAKK

-1367 QRALANMGLFTEKQL
+1367 QRALANMGRFTEKQL

-1428 RFTQFKEFT
+1428 GFTQFKEFT

-1471 AVADQH
+1471 AVADQN

-1482 RLRERSGKSERFK
+1482 RLREQSGKSERFK

-1549 DWALSPILKDL
+1549 DRALSPILKDL
-1560 RSRRRVASRTFNG
+1560 RSRRRVASKIFNG
-1573 VEFTVEEAFTIL
+1573 AEFTVEEAFTIL

-1605 GIHILEDHD
+1605 GIHILENHD

-1672 RTPLWV
+1672 RTPVWV

-1707 ARLASVDGVN
+1707 ARLATVDGVN

-1738 KYKKPVLLTTRALFE
+1738 KYKKPVVLTTRALFE

-1845 TQSAVLLGPR
+1845 TQSAALLGPR
-1855 WLSRGMAEAMKHGT
+1855 WLSRGMADAMKHGT

-1919 MVQLMVDIPTWFG
+1919 MVQLLVDIPTWFG

-2028 ASFLGQEDDDDE
+2028 AAFLGQEDDDDE

-2093 FKDAQG
+2093 LKDAQG

-2118 LGIWTGIPVSPI
+2118 LGSWTGIPVSPI
-2130 NKAIKGHSLIEE
+2130 NQAIKGYNLIEE
-2142 GESDSYFSLI
+2142 GDSYFSLI

>member
-9 WEDRVKAEQGLM
+9 WEDKVKAEQGLM

-36 LNKAKELRMTPE
+36 LQKAKELRMTPE
-48 RAALITPEEDAERL
+48 QAALITPEEDAERL

-122 VANAWTRTVQ
+122 AANAWTRTVQ

-177 LNVARFKNEIDSLP
+177 INAARFKNELDSLP

-220 QKYYANK
+220 QKFFANK
-227 GDWNKTLD
+227 DDWKKAAD
-235 AFFEDPVQIAA
+235 AFFEDPLQIAA
-246 DLFPESVVQYAPAL
+246 DILPESAVQYAPAL
-260 VGAAIATAVGAP
+260 VGAAIATAAGAP
-272 VAVSAALAGIYSA
+272 VAASAALAGLYSA

-302 NYMEPKK
+302 NYMDPKK

-314 TSGVIDE
+314 TSDVIDE
-321 ARRKAGAH
+321 ARCKAGAH

-424 SETLQNRARAEI
+424 SETLQNKARAEI

-452 AVKIDPSTVES
+452 TVKIDPSTVEA
-463 HMEEVVQRS
+463 HMEEVAQRS

-481 AALEVLSEADSK
+481 IALEVLSAADSK
-493 ALSPEVKERV
+493 ALSPEVKERI

-511 SVELSLPQ
+511 SVELPLPQ

-530 ASCLSFNGE
+530 ASYLSFNGE

-574 VADVGRIV
+574 VADVGRVV
-582 GEQVLKATRSEEET
+582 GEQVLKATGSEEET

-623 EYGATILGEPDVKRD
+623 EYGASILGEPDVKRD

-663 GKLERFK
+663 GRFETVK
-670 KLVIRGGELLYKLA
+670 KFVIRGKELAFQEITNRSPDIKTLA
-684 PVRRE
+684 SKFVGITFRTGDGA
-689 EVEKRLSG
+689 EVEVSGRSINKMLS
-697 LIGKDLKFSDGTSA
+697 
-711 NFSKASLRKMTSG
+711 N
-724 KAVAKST
+724 KAVAKSSSKEVHYLVVG
-731 NGEIHNFVLSN
+731 NLPQVLERS
-742 LEKVASKAIHG
+742 VFG
-753 WSKPDTKT
+753 WSKADSK
-761 NGALGGVL
+761 GSKDIAGVKRL
-769 RYFSAI
+769 FSAL
-775 EYNGSNYL
+775 EFEGKTYGV
-783 AKITVKTYRDA
+783 KVTVKSHTDPRLKD
-794 GTKNKAYS
+794 KAYS
-802 IESVEVKS
+802 VEAVEVLG
-810 LEEAREWV
+810 LEEGLDWLNV
-818 QQSAELDAYEK
+818 SAQADGYKNAAEAF
-829 PVATAS
+829 AS
-835 SPTGGALTTEKAQTL
+835 SAAGDGIASQPPSSKSIVTPKPNEL
-850 GKTLPQISPDLQ
+850 I
-862 GLLEALFLTSQSE
+862 EAL
-875 SHNNSFSQSSK
+875 SHLRNNSFSQASK
-886 GDFYPDLKLIARWKS
+886 GDFYPELKLIARWKS
-901 ADRSTLLHEAGHMFL
+901 ADRSTLLHETGHMFL

-929 GGEKTEGEKH
+929 GGPKTEGEKH

-997 QFASWLKKLYMC
+997 QFAAWLKKLYMC

-1038 AVIRQNVEA
+1038 AAIRQNVEA

-1135 GAVVGS
+1135 GATVGG

-1149 MGELLALGFSK
+1149 MGELLALGFTK

-1209 YIINQR
+1209 DIINQR

-1264 NVAVNNEQ
+1264 NVAINNEQ
-1272 MAVLAEE
+1272 MSALAEE

-1294 ITEANR
+1294 IVEANR

-1309 AKGDIDGAVRAK
+1309 AKGDIDGAIRAK

-1331 KAAKQALTYCSKTR
+1331 KAAKQALTYRSKTR

-1350 FKAKVKK
+1350 FKAIVKK

-1428 RFTQFKEFT
+1428 GFTQFKEFT

-1549 DWALSPILKDL
+1549 DLALSPILKDL
-1560 RSRRRVASRTFNG
+1560 RNRRPIASKTFNG
-1573 VEFTVEEAFTIL
+1573 AEFSVEEAFTIL

-1599 TLAVDF
+1599 TLAVD

-1707 ARLASVDGVN
+1707 ARLASVDGVS

-1738 KYKKPVLLTTRALFE
+1738 KYKRPVLLTTRALFD

-1788 YGSEYYQAIIDWLR
+1788 YGSEYYQAIIDWLK

-1845 TQSAVLLGPR
+1845 TQSAALLGPR

-2028 ASFLGQEDDDDE
+2028 SFLGQEDDDDE

-2086 YTDSAKA
+2086 ITDSVKA
-2093 FKDAQG
+2093 IKDAQG

-2118 LGIWTGIPVSPI
+2118 LGSCTGIPVSPI
-2130 NKAIKGHSLIEE
+2130 NQTIKGYNLIEE